1 MTEAPIFVKT
11 IENAEVD
18 ENNPV
23 QFGIELKPGNQ
34 AHVEW
39 SHNGILV
46 KEGINFET
54 QNPSPGVYQLKLKQA
69 RPKDAGTYTC
79 KAHNSAGTIKCSAQL
94 IIKSMLKGSSESK
107 PISSVL
113 AFKNKFEQK

>member
-1 MTEAPIFVKT
+1 MTEAPVFVKT
-11 IENAEVD
+11 IDNTEVD
-18 ENNPV
+18 ENKPAEFGV
-23 QFGIELKPGNQ
+23 QLKPDNQ

-39 SHNGILV
+39 SHNGVLV
-46 KEGINFET
+46 KEGINFQTE
-54 QNPSPGVYQLKLKQA
+54 NPSPGVYLLKLKQA

-79 KAHNSAGTIKCSAQL
+79 RAHNSAGTIKCSAQL
-94 IIKSMLKGSSESK
+94 TIKSMLKGSSESK